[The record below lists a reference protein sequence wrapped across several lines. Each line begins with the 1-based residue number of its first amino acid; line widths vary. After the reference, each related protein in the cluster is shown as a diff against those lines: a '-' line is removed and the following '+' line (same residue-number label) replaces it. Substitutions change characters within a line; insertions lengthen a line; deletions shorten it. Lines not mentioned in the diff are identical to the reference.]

1 MNPPLKTSR
10 GILSAKVKNPYTNEY
25 ISNKWLK
32 EKNNKNREL
41 KHKILPP
48 NTKVYQKIDL
58 RCSFQHVKTSLLKW
72 GISFKIPKNIRKL
85 EMEHSDINE
94 TNYIEKQPIW
104 EPYLRNDILSLAACT
119 LKYNTIMKNIC
130 HQSIQNNLTSSSLT
144 FKAWFSQLKEEVH
157 SHTDVFTR
165 NYIRRSVKGGRVSAN
180 INKFKSS
187 SINDIIDILKLHLKT
202 EENDI
207 VNLMEIYT
215 KLIDCDSWNIINNIK
230 NDLSKLKINDI
241 LMAFDAT
248 SLYPSAMFDE
258 NSEFPKAESARPIT
272 EEEKTDFV
280 SLFNNQQFRPK
291 TGIFGV
297 YYEYPNN
304 LFFQPVPAKD
314 KINKIDLIRFRN
326 GEIFDTL
333 NSVDIQEIVRCGG
346 KILKIY
352 DGIVYEE
359 NYKISPFREY
369 VEKLFNLRLKYKEE
383 KNTVGSDLIKLLL
396 NSLYGKTVQ
405 KDILTSNHLWNRK
418 TLETNYCELIK
429 NYEKVKNDLY
439 YVEKEIEET
448 EFKKSYT
455 FMMKEKEY
463 TNLMPSHLGSFIL
476 SHSRRI
482 MNNFILTI
490 NGFKEPKIYYTDT
503 DSIYIHKSNW
513 NLLDKAGY
521 VGDTLMKGKNDYG
534 NGGIIYGLY
543 IAPKI
548 KYNIVIDN
556 DFMLTEKTTF
566 KGYNSDT
573 LKVKDFLKL
582 YNRET
587 VTSKV
592 KSPWKKSLEHG
603 ILIPDNEMM
612 EKKFSANINIL
623 KRKAPDKNY
632 LMHPYSSKTEVQK
645 LNTDLNY
652 NEILSQSFDP
662 DYICVE

>member
-1 MNPPLKTSR
+1 M
-10 GILSAKVKNPYTNEY
+10 
-25 ISNKWLK
+25 
-32 EKNNKNREL
+32 
-41 KHKILPP
+41 
-48 NTKVYQKIDL
+48 
-58 RCSFQHVKTSLLKW
+58 
-72 GISFKIPKNIRKL
+72 
-85 EMEHSDINE
+85 IN
-94 TNYIEKQPIW
+94 
-104 EPYLRNDILSLAACT
+104 
-119 LKYNTIMKNIC
+119 
-130 HQSIQNNLTSSSLT
+130 
-144 FKAWFSQLKEEVH
+144 
-157 SHTDVFTR
+157 
-165 NYIRRSVKGGRVSAN
+165 
-180 INKFKSS
+180 
-187 SINDIIDILKLHLKT
+187 
-202 EENDI
+202 
-207 VNLMEIYT
+207 
-215 KLIDCDSWNIINNIK
+215 
-230 NDLSKLKINDI
+230 
-241 LMAFDAT
+241 
-248 SLYPSAMFDE
+248 
-258 NSEFPKAESARPIT
+258 
-272 EEEKTDFV
+272 
-280 SLFNNQQFRPK
+280 LFNNQRFRSK
-291 TGIFGV
+291 TGIFSV
-297 YYEYPNN
+297 YYGYPDN

-346 KILKIY
+346 KILRIY
-352 DGIVYEE
+352 DGFVYEE
-359 NYKISPFREY
+359 NYVKSPFREY
-369 VEKLFNLRLKYKEE
+369 VENLFDLRLKYKEE

-405 KDILTSNHLWNRK
+405 KDILTTNHLWNRK

-439 YVEKEIEET
+439 YVEKEIEQT
-448 EFKKSYT
+448 EFEKSYT

-482 MNNFILTI
+482 MNNFILAI

-513 NLLDKAGY
+513 DLLDNAGY

-548 KYNIVIDN
+548 KYNIIIIN
-556 DFMLTEKTTF
+556 GILLEKTTF

-582 YNRET
+582 YNKET
-587 VTSKV
+587 VISKV
-592 KSPWKKSLEHG
+592 KNPWKKSIEHG
-603 ILIPDNEMM
+603 IIIPDEENEMI

-623 KRKAPDKNY
+623 KRKAPDENY
-632 LMHPYSSKTEVQK
+632 LMYPYSSKTEVQK

-662 DYICVE
+662 DYVCVE